1 MPIRRFQPAK
11 VRGKVIICALSAH
24 ALKNRGKAQPN
35 LFFPPFCRLLGQCGI
50 ATSCIIDFKGLRHE
64 LQISEGVPTVL
75 ISLIHELYDEL
86 DEYDIPEDILKKA
99 NAVFNSHRTAGI
111 IRDKR
116 KANETLSRQGIR
128 MPSLKMDEG
137 KKIFSNA
144 RVGSAENAF
153 VVEKFEEI
161 DDGRYNAE
169 FIDTRVP
176 FEDSVYFTC
185 VRLVCI
191 GTRTLQIYVRARDV
205 EENDPSVH
213 NKDTPKNSEL
223 LEHLYRNLVAPRLE
237 QLHALGNRIGRAL
250 GPGFYAHDV
259 LVDNKSGHLYMCE
272 TGFKF
277 YDSSYAKPMKNVV
290 RGRNLQHTILDQ
302 ETYAGYAGSVF
313 LAYCAEMGF
322 L

>member
-1 MPIRRFQPAK
+1 MGAHGLNT
-11 VRGKVIICALSAH
+11 RGKVQA
-24 ALKNRGKAQPN
+24 N

-50 ATSCIIDFKGLRHE
+50 ATSCVTDTKGLRQE
-64 LQISEGVPTVL
+64 LEISEGVPVVL
-75 ISLIHELYDEL
+75 INLMNEIYDDL
-86 DEYDIPEDILKKA
+86 DEYNIPDDVWKKA
-99 NAVFNSHRTAGI
+99 NAIFNSHRTAVVI
-111 IRDKR
+111 QDKR
-116 KANETLSRQGIR
+116 KANETLSGQGIT
-128 MPSLKMDEG
+128 MPSLKIDEG

-144 RVGSAENAF
+144 RIGSGENVF
-153 VVEKFEEI
+153 VLEKIQEVDE
-161 DDGRYNAE
+161 GRYNAE

-176 FEDSVYFTC
+176 FGNAVFFTC

-205 EENDPSVH
+205 EEDNPSVH
-213 NKDTPKNSEL
+213 SKDTPKNPEL
-223 LEHLYRNLVAPRLE
+223 LEHLYSHLVAPRVE
-237 QLHALGNRIGRAL
+237 ELHALGDRVGRVL

-259 LVDNKSGHLYMCE
+259 LVDNESGHLFMCE

-277 YDSSYAKPMKNVV
+277 YDHTYCDWMKNVL
-290 RGRNLQHTILDQ
+290 RDRNFQGTILDQ